1 MLPVRDVADHQRGA
15 CVLVSTHLFDV
26 QHVVRLVRGCVRD
39 SPAGDECVR
48 ACGERSL
55 RLRLRLRRLHRRV
68 GVGGGGGVVGE
79 VQVVLGI
86 RADVGSTQ
94 IVVLKWRER
103 LVLRLRIQGKTAM
116 RRRHRGIPL
125 LRISGI
131 E

>member
-1 MLPVRDVADHQRGA
+1 MLPVRDVADHQCGA
-15 CVLVSTHLFDV
+15 RVLVSTHLVDV

-55 RLRLRLRRLHRRV
+55 RLRRLHRRV

-86 RADVGSTQ
+86 RVDVGSTQ